1 MCLGIPF
8 IALVYM
14 LLVCGPTFCLG
25 VLSRCLVFF
34 YCYMR
39 EVIPEFI
46 SGDFRSCLFLVR
58 VVSLSLIFCLM
69 SSDDNWHV

>member
-1 MCLGIPF
+1 M
-8 IALVYM
+8 
-14 LLVCGPTFCLG
+14 
-25 VLSRCLVFF
+25 SVFF

-58 VVSLSLIFCLM
+58 VVSLIFCLM
-69 SSDDNWHV
+69 SSDNNWHVLCFLECGVCLLA